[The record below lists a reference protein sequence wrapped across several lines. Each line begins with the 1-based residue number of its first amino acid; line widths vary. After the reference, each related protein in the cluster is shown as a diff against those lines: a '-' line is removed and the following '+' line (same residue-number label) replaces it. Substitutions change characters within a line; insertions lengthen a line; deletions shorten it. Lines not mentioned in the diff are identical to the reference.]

1 MRTNGQQPLRTFL
14 RVARKQRDAD
24 TRALRQAIEAVEL
37 TNSTVALAEILRQ
50 IALEHRME
58 SIKTRE
64 ALERI
69 LARLEETK

>member
-1 MRTNGQQPLRTFL
+1 MRNNQSLRAFL
-14 RVARKQRDAD
+14 RVARRQRDNDA
-24 TRALRQAIEAVEL
+24 RALRQAIEAVEL

-50 IALEHRME
+50 IAMEHRME

-69 LARLEETK
+69 LARLGETK